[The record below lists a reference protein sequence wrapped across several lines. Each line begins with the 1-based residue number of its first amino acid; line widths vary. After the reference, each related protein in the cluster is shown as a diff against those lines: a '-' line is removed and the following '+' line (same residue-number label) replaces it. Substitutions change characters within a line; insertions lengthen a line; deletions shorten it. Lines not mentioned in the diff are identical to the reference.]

1 MQKSKE
7 KKKFPKSIL
16 KYVKRQTGAYIAG
29 IITLFVVDFLN
40 LYITEFTGDIIDG
53 LTLGTL
59 DLTGVLRLV
68 LFIFLAGLGL
78 MAGRFLWR
86 FFIFGSCRKKIG
98 RAHV

>member
-1 MQKSKE
+1 MGMQKNKE

-16 KYVKRQTGAYIAG
+16 KYVKRHMGAYIGG

-40 LYITEFTGDIIDG
+40 LYIPEFTGDIIDG

-59 DLTGVLRLV
+59 DLAGVLRLV
-68 LFIFLAGLGL
+68 FLIFLAGLGL

-86 FFIFGSCRKKIG
+86 FFIFGSR
-98 RAHV
+98 